1 MTAGMLPISPGA
13 IVADR
18 YQLLELLGRGGHG
31 AVYRAIQSP
40 LGREVALK
48 MMLVEALQG
57 NGALERFAREA
68 RVVQGLE
75 HPHTVRLYDFGTTKE
90 GMPFSVFELLRGPT
104 LAEEIAR
111 GPFAPHRVGH
121 VASQVL
127 KSLMEAHAKG
137 IVHRDIKPSNILLL
151 DYSGEKDFVKVLD
164 FGVARPIVAPTPR
177 EAITHAGQIIG
188 TPAYMAPEQVHEGA
202 IGPATDLYA
211 LGLVMAEA
219 LTGRQVYADGSPIHV
234 WMQQTSAEPV
244 PLSSTVTTSPFGA
257 IITRATRKAIHERYG
272 SASEMLADVERAVL
286 SSSASGVAPTSPLE
300 APLRPSWQSNPG
312 RSSQPSQPVNGPHP
326 ANTTAPIVEHTAPLH
341 VASGIPPQP
350 LPHHSGPPMSVSTS
364 GGAGSKTGLIVVI
377 AVVSLVVIGALV
389 VAAGVGGALYV
400 RGAGEGT
407 TTTRPPKTPPI
418 SVPTNGRLRRVDAAR
433 IVQRL
438 EAAGWSV
445 NSNHTTNSPGISMV
459 FVSAQRPPLGAS
471 VQIYDYESPQMA
483 SETEK
488 TLRTS
493 NAGGVVERDGG
504 RILYVGVIQSEVES
518 RALFDAIVR

>member
-1 MTAGMLPISPGA
+1 MTAAMLPLSPGA

-31 AVYRAIQSP
+31 AVYRAIQRP

-48 MMLVEALQG
+48 MMLVEALAG
-57 NGALERFAREA
+57 DGALERFAREA

-104 LAEEIAR
+104 LEQEIAR
-111 GPFAPHRVGH
+111 GPLTPHRVGR

-127 KSLMEAHAKG
+127 KSLMEAHVKG

-219 LTGRQVYADGSPIHV
+219 LTGKQVYADGSPIHV

-244 PLSSTVTTSPFGA
+244 PLTSTVTTSPFGA
-257 IITRATRKAIHERYG
+257 IITRATRKAIHERYA

-286 SSSASGVAPTSPLE
+286 SLSASGVAATSPLE
-300 APLRPSWQSNPG
+300 APMRPSWQSHPA
-312 RSSQPSQPVNGPHP
+312 RSSEPSPLVYGSHP
-326 ANTTAPIVEHTAPLH
+326 SNATSPIVEHTAPLH

-350 LPHHSGPPMSVSTS
+350 LPHPQGPPMSTPTAGAS
-364 GGAGSKTGLIVVI
+364 GSRVGVIVIV
-377 AVVSLVVIGALV
+377 AVVSLLVIAGLI
-389 VAAGVGGALYV
+389 VAAGVGGALYA
-400 RGAGEGT
+400 RGGADGPT
-407 TTTRPPKTPPI
+407 TATPGKAPPI
-418 SVPTNGRLRRVDAAR
+418 AVPTNGRLRRVDGAR

-438 EAAGWSV
+438 EAAGWNVS
-445 NSNHTTNSPGISMV
+445 SNQTMSSPGVRMV
-459 FVSAQRPPLGAS
+459 FVGAQRPPLGAT
-471 VQIYDYESPQMA
+471 VQLYDYESPQMA

-488 TLRTS
+488 ALRSS
-493 NAGGVVERDGG
+493 NAGGIVERDGG
-504 RILYVGVIQSEVES
+504 RIVFVGVIQSDAES
-518 RALFDAIVR
+518 RVLFDAIVR